1 MSTAPKTYTRLTRD
15 TSGVGTYTSL
25 WLAADHLMV
34 VTASGVNESYA
45 RFDLRDVQGF
55 FLTPTKRRMAWGL
68 GWGAIAVTSLVVVL
82 MSWGSRSGP
91 IVSPIFLIVSLG
103 ALIWNHLLGEGCAV
117 HIVTE
122 VQTAR
127 LPPLIRMGKA
137 RKALARL
144 QPLIEA
150 AQADLVAPP
159 AVTGAPEPPVAAG
172 PAAAPVDAPQPIP
185 PPAAS

>member
-1 MSTAPKTYTRLTRD
+1 MPAAPKTYTRLTRD

-25 WLAADHLMV
+25 WLAADHFLV

-55 FLTPTKRRMAWGL
+55 FLTPTKRRLGWGL
-68 GWGAIAVTSLVVVL
+68 GWGGIAVTSLIVVL
-82 MSWGSRSGP
+82 MSWGSRNGP
-91 IVSPIFLIVSLG
+91 LVSPIFLVVALT

-117 HIVTE
+117 YIVTG
-122 VQTAR
+122 VQTAK

-150 AQADLVAPP
+150 AQADLTVPP
-159 AVTGAPEPPVAAG
+159 AVTVAPEPSAESG
-172 PAAAPVDAPQPIP
+172 STPAPTADAPPTTP
-185 PPAAS
+185 PPAS